1 MPPASLR
8 NEICNLQVSH
18 SSLIFA
24 SLDARFSRTSS
35 LSCTR
40 LSNGAYILL
49 VFDPSRNLSFP
60 IIHSGLSI
68 LHTPVCPPRDCRLRV
83 RLIDVHVQY
92 TLKTISNSGYTCFQT
107 KKDTGECKCDQWR
120 GQIENDACVDSGQM
134 HTRLQTRSVTMRSL
148 RKCITM
154 LTSTH
159 SRPTSLSSH
168 PTNNEMVVSYA
179 ENSIPI
185 SGSSICQMRLW
196 CRRDAINTGRRSK
209 SDIHK
214 TGTR

>member
-83 RLIDVHVQY
+83 RLIDDHVQY
-92 TLKTISNSGYTCFQT
+92 TLKTISNSGYACFQT
-107 KKDTGECKCDQWR
+107 KKDSGECESDQWR
-120 GQIENDACVDSGQM
+120 RQIENGPCINSGQM
-134 HTRLQTRSVTMRSL
+134 HTWLQTRSIALRYMR
-148 RKCITM
+148 KGVII

-159 SRPTSLSSH
+159 PGSTSLSSH
-168 PTNNEMVVSYA
+168 PINNEMVVSYA
-179 ENSIPI
+179 EN
-185 SGSSICQMRLW
+185 
-196 CRRDAINTGRRSK
+196 
-209 SDIHK
+209 
-214 TGTR
+214 